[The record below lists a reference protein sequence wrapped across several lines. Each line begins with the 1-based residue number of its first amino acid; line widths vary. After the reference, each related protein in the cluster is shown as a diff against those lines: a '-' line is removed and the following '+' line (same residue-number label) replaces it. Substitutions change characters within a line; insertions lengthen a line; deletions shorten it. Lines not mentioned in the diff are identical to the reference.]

1 MDDDKAPIEPFE
13 HDAESVADYR
23 RQSRVFLSRA
33 RNFLAEGDLHQASE
47 KGWGA
52 AAWMAKA
59 VAESRGWKYNRHNE
73 FFKVMHQARQL
84 SGDGRLRT
92 LADTA
97 GTLHGNYYEREIF
110 LYDSAIGEGLD
121 DVDLLL
127 DILQPLTESSQG

>member
-1 MDDDKAPIEPFE
+1 MDDDNSAPVEPFE
-13 HDAESVADYR
+13 HDTESVSDYR
-23 RQSRVFLSRA
+23 RQSRIFLGRA
-33 RNFLAEGDLHQASE
+33 RSFLAEGDLHQASE

-59 VAESRGWKYNRHNE
+59 VAETYGWKYNRHNE

-110 LYDSAIGEGLD
+110 LYPSAIGEGLD
-121 DVDLLL
+121 DMEQLL
-127 DILQPLTESSQG
+127 DILQPLTEGQ